1 MMDDD
6 ELSTGK
12 EGEATQAVTLMDN
25 WHQRWLTGV
34 ELLQDINEN
43 KHLLPTGFEGLDRLL
58 GGGLRQGQLTE
69 IAGPSSSGKT
79 QVCLYS
85 ASHIADKHLG
95 VVMFL
100 DTCNSFSPNR
110 IACIVNQLPAS
121 LVKDAQERRL
131 ERIMSNILCQ
141 SIFDIF
147 ALLDVLHQLELTLKH
162 KVNIGGGKICLLIID
177 SISSLIGPTLG
188 GKSSEGR
195 FLMVSAGIVLKRLAN
210 DYNLSVLVTNHMVS
224 GEGGLLK
231 PALGESWKTIPH
243 IRLVISRDQ
252 GSNFCTATILKHTL
266 MASGHTS
273 KIVIHN

>member
-1 MMDDD
+1 MMEDD

-12 EGEATQAVTLMDN
+12 EGVKEFTQAVTVMDN

-110 IACIVNQLPAS
+110 IACIVNQLPTS
-121 LVKDAQERRL
+121 LVKD
-131 ERIMSNILCQ
+131 
-141 SIFDIF
+141 
-147 ALLDVLHQLELTLKH
+147 
-162 KVNIGGGKICLLIID
+162 VNIGGGKICLLIID

-195 FLMVSAGIVLKRLAN
+195 FLMVSVGIILKRLAN

>member
-1 MMDDD
+1 MPLHIFLSSRCGTNRTHTRTARDMTWITTWSKPDVIRSALIHQTKNQIRFCSSPSPRRRSRDSDSSVELMMEDD

-12 EGEATQAVTLMDN
+12 EGVKEFTQAVTVMDN

-110 IACIVNQLPAS
+110 IACIVNQLPTS
-121 LVKDAQERRL
+121 LVKD
-131 ERIMSNILCQ
+131 
-141 SIFDIF
+141 
-147 ALLDVLHQLELTLKH
+147 
-162 KVNIGGGKICLLIID
+162 VNIGGGKICLLIID

-188 GKSSEGR
+188 GKSSEGTC
-195 FLMVSAGIVLKRLAN
+195 S
-210 DYNLSVLVTNHMVS
+210 S
-224 GEGGLLK
+224 
-231 PALGESWKTIPH
+231 
-243 IRLVISRDQ
+243 
-252 GSNFCTATILKHTL
+252 
-266 MASGHTS
+266 
-273 KIVIHN
+273 